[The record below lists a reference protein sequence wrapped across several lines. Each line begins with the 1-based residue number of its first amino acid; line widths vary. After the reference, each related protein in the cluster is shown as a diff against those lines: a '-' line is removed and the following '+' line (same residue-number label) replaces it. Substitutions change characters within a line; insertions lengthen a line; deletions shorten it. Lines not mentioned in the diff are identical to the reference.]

1 MSILISIVLVVL
13 FFLLLYWLLMKSIP
27 SDESKPIEDIEDKP
41 YRYRYNYSYDTGRY
55 RIEPS
60 QKPKESLYTPFTD
73 FPQRIHTEEEQLSRM
88 RGAMDRW
95 IYLFPSTFTGHS
107 ARIMRTSREIYN
119 TSLSTCSCMDFQK
132 RKLPCK
138 HMYHLAFFSG
148 RMNDFDWIGDYRY
161 YIINRFK
168 LSSRPV
174 AKKIYSLPPEEVMIL
189 RHVVRSDEL
198 GEPGLYVNASRMK
211 NLFELGLISKTGK
224 RDKTRI
230 LLFDLT
236 VVEIKQFLRSK
247 GYFFKQARTREALLT
262 AIINSDFD
270 YRNAKGYI
278 VYTSV
283 SLGYGVKG
291 EEIEEYLPAQWDCLN
306 ESAEDYPLIPAKSE
320 WRMDILEEIIHGD

>member
-1 MSILISIVLVVL
+1 MSVLISIVIVVL
-13 FFLLLYWLLMKSIP
+13 FFLLALLVLIISTTPKDYYYERGKYLLEHPEEQNILKNP
-27 SDESKPIEDIEDKP
+27 
-41 YRYRYNYSYDTGRY
+41 R
-55 RIEPS
+55 
-60 QKPKESLYTPFTD
+60 KPKESLYTPFTD
-73 FPQRIHTEEEQLSRM
+73 FPIRIHTEKEQLSRM
-88 RGAMDRW
+88 RGSMDRW

-107 ARIMRTSREIYN
+107 ARIMGTSREIYN

-148 RMNDFDWIGDYRY
+148 RMNDFDWIGDDRY
-161 YIINRFK
+161 YIMDRFK
-168 LSSRPV
+168 LSTKPI

-211 NLFELGLISKTGK
+211 NLFELGLVSKTGK
-224 RDKTRI
+224 KDKTRI

-247 GYFFKQARTREALLT
+247 GYFFKQARSRVDLLS
-262 AIINSDFD
+262 AIVNSDFD

-283 SLGYGVKG
+283 SLGNGING

-320 WRMDILEEIIHGD
+320 WRMDILEEIIHGN